1 MLLVILFRLLFLV
14 SIFLQPCS
22 AANLLSACTGTG
34 ACVGSNIFFPC
45 YEIVSGTATV
55 PYRVDQGILGDLSSE
70 TATQAVD
77 DMLGMWETVAALD
90 FSKQGTLDVDVNF
103 NNFEAYLEPDSPLGY
118 SPIIFDNE
126 GNIVEE
132 YFGSGSKSSV
142 LGFAS
147 SVFFDQ
153 NSSTGAITAI
163 AESHSLYN
171 GYLYK
176 DANRRDLTGAAEV
189 LNEFKTTILHEFGH
203 MVGVDHSQGGFIDE
217 YNSDTADLSTFP
229 VMFPI
234 AANSEI
240 ELHRDDIVAIN
251 MCYPSSSIISGK
263 GRISGTLTKE
273 GRNVKAANVVVY
285 NVSNTSEEVVS
296 TASDSDGQSN
306 GTFNFPY
313 LVPGDYIIKAERID
327 SGFTGGSSVGIHSP
341 REGTLFNT
349 GFYMGDDVT
358 PLDSTSLDDGL
369 ASAKRI
375 TVTANTNQNI
385 SFELTPSVTV
395 DPDATFSLAGA
406 AVNKAIGSNFFRKKL
421 VNLKIKKVGTG
432 KRRLTLVAD
441 EPSLVSFK
449 PSTVTIGARK
459 SSVTVVVSIA
469 SYINLLAAY
478 PDYDNTGAEI
488 GISVE
493 DLDTGYI
500 DNGSVLTLY

>member
-1 MLLVILFRLLFLV
+1 MLLVPLFRFLFL
-14 SIFLQPCS
+14 IGILLQPCS
-22 AANLLSACTGTG
+22 AANLLSACIGTG

-45 YEIVSGTATV
+45 YETVGTTATV
-55 PYRVDQGILGDLSSE
+55 PYRVDKGILGDLSSD

-77 DMLGMWETVAALD
+77 DMLAMWETVAALD

-103 NNFEAYLEPDSPLGY
+103 DNFIDYLEPDSPLGY

-132 YFGSGSKSSV
+132 YFGSGSKSNV

-153 NSSTGAITAI
+153 NLSTGAITAI
-163 AESHSLYN
+163 VESHSLYN
-171 GYLYK
+171 GYLYT
-176 DANRRDLTGAAEV
+176 DANRRDLTGATEV

-203 MVGVDHSQGGFIDE
+203 MVGVDHTQGGFIDE
-217 YNSDTADLSTFP
+217 YNSDTADLDTFP

-251 MCYPSSSIISGK
+251 MCYPSSSITSGK
-263 GRISGTLTKE
+263 GRISGTLTKS
-273 GRNVKAANVVVY
+273 GNNVKAANVIVY
-285 NVSNTSEEVVS
+285 NVSNTAEEVVS
-296 TASDSDGQSN
+296 TASDSDGQAN

-313 LVPGDYIIKAERID
+313 LMPGDYIIKAERID
-327 SGFTGGSSVGIHSP
+327 SGFTGGSSVGIHSA
-341 REGTLFNT
+341 RTGTLFNT

-358 PLDSTSLDDGL
+358 PLSTTSLSDGIS
-369 ASAKRI
+369 SAQRV
-375 TVTANTNQNI
+375 TVTAGTNQSI
-385 SFELTPSVTV
+385 SFELIPSATI
-395 DPDATFSLAGA
+395 DPDATFTLAGK
-406 AVNKAIGSNFFRKKL
+406 AVNTAIRANFFRKKS
-421 VNLKIKKVGTG
+421 VNLKINKVGTG

-441 EPSLVSFK
+441 DPSLVTFK
-449 PSTVTIGARK
+449 PSTVTIGGRK
-459 SSVTVVVSIA
+459 TSVTVVVSVA
-469 SYINLLAAY
+469 SYIDLLTSY

-488 GISVE
+488 GVTVE